1 MLAPADMLCFA
12 LYSTSHAMQAAY
24 QPLLQPLG
32 LTYPQYL
39 VLSALHDRDS
49 QSVGEIGAMLH
60 LDSSTLTPLL
70 KRMEAAGWV
79 RRSRAPH
86 DERRVIV
93 ALTEAGRALGER
105 ASHVPECFVAHTGM
119 SPNQMDEMRRTLFA
133 LRDRLRG
140 RPASDDREPGS
151 PAD

>member
-12 LYSTSHAMQAAY
+12 LYSTSRAMQAAY

-39 VLSALHDRDS
+39 VLSTLHDRDR
-49 QSVGEIGAMLH
+49 QTVGEIGAALH

-79 RRSRAPH
+79 ARSRAAQ

-93 ALTEAGRALGER
+93 ALTDAGRSLGEK
-105 ASHVPECFVAHTGM
+105 AAHVPECFIARTGM
-119 SPNQMDEMRRTLFA
+119 GPDEMDEMRRTLSA

-140 RPASDDREPGS
+140 G
-151 PAD
+151 

>member
-39 VLSALHDRDS
+39 VLSALHDRDGVT
-49 QSVGEIGAMLH
+49 VGQIGSRLH

-70 KRMEAAGWV
+70 KRMEAAGWIT
-79 RRSRAPH
+79 RSRARW

-93 ALTEAGRALGER
+93 TLTGPGRELGER
-105 ASHVPECFVAHTGM
+105 AAHVPECFVARTGLG
-119 SPNQMDEMRRTLFA
+119 PEEMDRLREVLFT
-133 LRDRLRG
+133 LRDRLREG
-140 RPASDDREPGS
+140 
-151 PAD
+151 